1 MIGSSLVRYIEQF
14 ICNSWQLVL
23 DSEMAEHEQNKW
35 IVNSLVERIRS
46 VIRSSDKSIKRIVS
60 ELSDVVIWQI
70 PQNFESDILMEMMI
84 YL

>member
-1 MIGSSLVRYIEQF
+1 MIGSSVVRYIEQF

-35 IVNSLVERIRS
+35 IVNSLLERIRS
-46 VIRSSDKSIKRIVS
+46 VIGSSDKSIKRIVS

-70 PQNFESDILMEMMI
+70 PQNFESDILMEMMT